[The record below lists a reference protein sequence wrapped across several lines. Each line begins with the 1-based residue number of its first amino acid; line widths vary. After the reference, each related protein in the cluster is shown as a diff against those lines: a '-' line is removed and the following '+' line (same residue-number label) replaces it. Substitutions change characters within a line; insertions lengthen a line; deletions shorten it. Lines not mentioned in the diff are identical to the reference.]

1 MRYYSDDEIAKAKE
15 QDLLTYLLERE
26 PEQLVYLSGGTYT
39 TREHDSLKISNGKW
53 MWWSQGIGGYTA
65 LDYLIKVRGLSFLEA
80 VSVMLGESDSPPAL
94 SSKPKV
100 VSSKRLLLPDKS
112 ETNDEIFRYLTARGI
127 HPNLIR
133 ACIDNGLLY
142 ESLPYHNCIFLGFD
156 EENTPRYASY
166 RATKRDRI
174 MGEAAGSD
182 KRFAFRIDYDGTTL
196 HVFEGAIDLLSFA
209 TLHKLWTGK
218 WLKEPML
225 SLGGVSIP
233 SDDPRR
239 AKLPKALQ
247 AFLDNRPQIKRIR
260 LHLDNDPAGS
270 KSAHRI
276 ISLLRDSYDIQ
287 YVPPRDGKDVNE
299 ELLFLLQRL
308 HEEERND
315 ENGTKQ

>member
-1 MRYYSDDEIAKAKE
+1 MI
-15 QDLLTYLLERE
+15 QIT
-26 PEQLVYLSGGTYT
+26 
-39 TREHDSLKISNGKW
+39 
-53 MWWSQGIGGYTA
+53 
-65 LDYLIKVRGLSFLEA
+65 
-80 VSVMLGESDSPPAL
+80 
-94 SSKPKV
+94 
-100 VSSKRLLLPDKS
+100 
-112 ETNDEIFRYLTARGI
+112 FRQI
-127 HPNLIR
+127 E
-133 ACIDNGLLY
+133 CC
-142 ESLPYHNCIFLGFD
+142 CIFLGFD

-247 AFLDNRPQIKRIR
+247 AFLDNRPEIKQIR
-260 LHLDNDPAGS
+260 LHLDNDLAGS
-270 KSAHRI
+270 KSALRI
-276 ISLLRDSYDIQ
+276 IWLLRDSYDIQ

-315 ENGTKQ
+315 GNGTKGK